1 MEAITLH
8 ASPAQ
13 LAQWRARRAALPW
26 ACVRLGALTL
36 IVTLVAYYLVR
47 HWGARFPAIEWTLP
61 VAVPLL
67 LALVTWLSTAPRT
80 LQFTATELITTQ
92 HLGGWMPAGHIPWTA
107 LRSWSYSTRR
117 PGNPTVIL
125 TLRLSYFRQIRIPVD
140 ASQCE
145 QIDGLLRSML
155 RR

>member
-1 MEAITLH
+1 MEPITLH
-8 ASPAQ
+8 TSPAQ
-13 LAQWRARRAALPW
+13 LAEWQARRAALPW

-36 IVTLVAYYLVR
+36 IVTLVTYQLVR

-61 VAVPLL
+61 LTASLL

-80 LQFTATELITTQ
+80 LQFAATELITTQ
-92 HLGGWMPAGHIPWTA
+92 HQGGWMPAGHIPWTA
-107 LRSWSYSTRR
+107 IRSWSYSQRW
-117 PGNPTVIL
+117 PGSPTVIL

-145 QIDGLLRSML
+145 QIDGLLRSFL